1 MFGTRGKARVASW
14 HRWFGLILTLPLMG
28 WIVSST
34 AMMLVIMNAPNGLA
48 GDYRLNPFNSVDVS
62 LQSAVIAPSAL
73 LQRMSAEH
81 GLDRVYWLRLQAR
94 GPHLWYVV
102 KPTPSALAMVFD
114 ARTGERLDPLSD
126 ELLATVASEALVG
139 TRFASLEGVTEYNR
153 YYDVDRVQ
161 AVRARLQ
168 GEQPAMLI
176 LSRDEGRTLRRL
188 NDEAASFNW
197 WYRTFHVNQLSDHVV
212 LWTIVL
218 FTCATGVIL
227 LSSFGYLLFF
237 WRRNR
242 VVGSSRIRQYTNRSL
257 HRKFGVVG
265 GGLLIVEL
273 AAGIYM
279 WVGFGPKEDRFR
291 GKESIN
297 PEWSSG
303 ISTRAPLA
311 DPQTV
316 LQTVAPHLPPSPRPV
331 QEIEWRK
338 LYHRDGWVVTQ
349 RQDELGKVFDAI
361 TGEPIEAL
369 RVEVAGLIAQ
379 QEVIGRPTF
388 FYVGAASQLWM
399 DLNRPVPAY
408 RFRFDDPGK
417 SDVYI
422 AKANGQVLQRRP
434 AFWRNTIIPLGLH
447 MFSITGKPW
456 LDMSILLVFQAG
468 IVGSMITGWLLQFPL
483 KRGNGSVGKDETE
496 HDDLTES
503 DVDLTTVQA

>member
-1 MFGTRGKARVASW
+1 MIGTRGKARVAWW
-14 HRWFGLILTLPLMG
+14 HRWLGLILTLPLLG

-48 GDYRLNPFNSVDVS
+48 GNYRLNPVNSVDVS
-62 LQSAVIAPSAL
+62 LQSAVITPSAVL
-73 LQRMSAEH
+73 KRISAEQ
-81 GLDRVYWLRLQAR
+81 GLERVYSLRLQSR

-102 KPTPSALAMVFD
+102 KPTPSALAIVFD
-114 ARTGERLDPLSD
+114 ARTGKRLDPLSD
-126 ELLATVASEALVG
+126 ELLAAVASEALVG
-139 TRFASLEGVTEYNR
+139 TRFASLEPVTEYNR

-197 WYRTFHVNQLSDHVV
+197 WYRIFHVNQLSDHIV

-218 FTCATGVIL
+218 FTSATGVIL
-227 LSSFGYLLFF
+227 VSSFGYLLFF

-242 VVGSSRIRQYTNRSL
+242 VIDSSRSRQYTNRSL
-257 HRKFGVVG
+257 HRKFGVAV

-279 WVGFGPKEDRFR
+279 WVGFGPREDRFR

-297 PEWSSG
+297 PEWTSG
-303 ISTRAPLA
+303 ISTSATLA

-316 LQTVAPHLPPSPRPV
+316 LQTVAGHLATSPRPV
-331 QEIEWRK
+331 QAIEWRR
-338 LYHRDGWVVTQ
+338 LYDRDGWVVTQ
-349 RQDELGKVFDAI
+349 RLDELGKVFDAT

-369 RVEVAGLIAQ
+369 PVDVAGLIAQ

-388 FYVGAASQLWM
+388 FYVGEGSQLWM

-422 AKANGQVLQRRP
+422 AKASGQVLQRRP
-434 AFWRNTIIPLGLH
+434 AFWRNTIIPLDLH

-456 LDMSILLVFQAG
+456 LDMSILMAFQAG
-468 IVGSMITGWLLQFPL
+468 IVGSIITGWLLQFPL
-483 KRGNGSVGKDETE
+483 KRGNVSAGKDETE
-496 HDDLTES
+496 PGDLTES
-503 DVDLTTVQA
+503 DLNLETAQG